1 MQAIESNSRLIRT
14 ILLRMPS
21 LIVAVL
27 FACTSVVSIG
37 HAQQINQLETIA
49 ENSSIVLMPPD
60 VRYYLITAGGVRE
73 HHAEWSQIAEAH
85 MTLAMDAYLATIGA
99 AIKNA
104 DAANLGETE
113 VGFGRLHRVVGLTI
127 IDQDAKS
134 GGSMGPGVE
143 QIAQRHNADY
153 ALFVHFRNYQASGGR
168 VAFAILA
175 AAAELNMRTGSEQGF
190 ASLVDLRTGDVVWFN
205 SIDDVVGEIRQES
218 GSRDAVNQLFVVA
231 QTPWTGQ

>member
-1 MQAIESNSRLIRT
+1 MQANESTAKLIRT
-14 ILLRMPS
+14 VLLRMPS
-21 LIVAVL
+21 QLVVALV
-27 FACTSVVSIG
+27 ACTCVASIG
-37 HAQQINQLETIA
+37 HSQQINRLESIA
-49 ENSSIVLMPPD
+49 ENSSIVLLPLD

-73 HHAEWSQIAEAH
+73 HHAEWSQLAEEQ

-99 AIKNA
+99 AIKSA
-104 DAANLGETE
+104 DAADTGETE
-113 VGFGRLHRVVGLTI
+113 AEFGRLHRVVGLTI
-127 IDQDAKS
+127 IDQNAKS

-218 GSRDAVNQLFVVA
+218 GARDAINQLFVAA
-231 QTPWTGQ
+231 QTPWSGQ